1 MAMAKSN
8 GDRGHPWRVP
18 RDKVKYSELTLLVE
32 TEACGSTY
40 NKCIHDINPSPKPN
54 SFRTLN
60 R

>member
-40 NKCIHDINPSPKPN
+40 SKRIHDINPSPKPN
-54 SFRTLN
+54 SLN
-60 R
+60 